1 MGMESEIKKMMEI
14 QLYDQIFLIKPE
26 SDVNNKVKFIDKEI
40 PNYKIYYKGKSLG
53 TIKEILYKLDEKI
66 KLDEIKKDRDVY
78 IIIMTHLL
86 AQYIIRKIKRRDEE
100 YANYLKQRR
109 ELLVEAI
116 YKKIIN
122 GPIEKY
128 KYLGKVWT
136 DNEIKGALIDYL
148 GKKVFDL
155 FK

>member
-1 MGMESEIKKMMEI
+1 MEEI
-14 QLYDQIFLIKPE
+14 QLYDQLFLIKPGNNE
-26 SDVNNKVKFIDKEI
+26 NNKVKFIDKEI
-40 PNYKIYYKGKSLG
+40 SNYKIYYKGKSLG
-53 TIKEILYKLDEKI
+53 TIKEMLFKLDEKI
-66 KLDEIKKDRDVY
+66 KLDEIRKNKDVY
-78 IIIMTHLL
+78 TIIMTHLI

-116 YKKIIN
+116 YNKILN
-122 GPIEKY
+122 GPMEKY

-136 DNEIKGALIDYL
+136 DNEIKGALIVYL
-148 GKKVFDL
+148 GDKVHDL

>member
-1 MGMESEIKKMMEI
+1 MEEI
-14 QLYDQIFLIKPE
+14 QLYDQLFLIKSGNNE
-26 SDVNNKVKFIDKEI
+26 NNKVKFTDKEI

-53 TIKEILYKLDEKI
+53 TIKEILFKLDEKI
-66 KLDEIKKDRDVY
+66 KLDEIRKNKDVY

-86 AQYIIRKIKRRDEE
+86 AQYIIRKIKRKDEE

-116 YKKIIN
+116 YNKILN
-122 GPIEKY
+122 GPMEKY
-128 KYLGKVWT
+128 RYLGKVWT
-136 DNEIKGALIDYL
+136 DNEIKGALIVYL
-148 GKKVFDL
+148 GDKVHNL